1 MKNYAVIR
9 TDKMFGT
16 DNRTGLYSVKYFDST
31 DKAAELEN
39 GCVVKLGALIDKT
52 VKTGST
58 TSTVTS
64 REIYKATDVKADTK
78 LTEVVI
84 VAAPE
89 VEYDERIRDLDDYIN
104 KADVAARAYTLSVGC
119 MFGLTEQGFTAKPA
133 KGNIIELAAGNK
145 LKPVAT
151 ATSGATTVGVVDAVE
166 KVGRYTYYV
175 VRVTG

>member
-16 DNRTGLYSVKYFDST
+16 DNRTGLYSVKYFDSAS
-31 DKAAELEN
+31 KAADIEN
-39 GCVVKLGALIDKT
+39 GCVVKLGALIDNT
-52 VKTGST
+52 VKTGKV

-64 REIYKATDVKADTK
+64 REIYKVTNVKADTN
-78 LTEVVI
+78 LSEVVI
-84 VAAPE
+84 IAAPE
-89 VEYDERIRDLDDYIN
+89 VEYDERIRDLDDFIN
-104 KADVAARAYTLSVGC
+104 KADIPARAYTLTIGC
-119 MFGLTEQGFTAKPA
+119 MFGLTEEGFTTKPA
-133 KGNIIELAAGNK
+133 KGNIVELAAGNK

-151 ATSGATTVGVVDAVE
+151 ATSGSTTVGVVDAVE